1 MKTYP
6 NQKPTGPPVA
16 SAEPD
21 PTKRPVPIAPLEMSG
36 PFFNNSNRGK
46 DLPPRAIIDM
56 CRCLSDRWTV
66 PSPGLPPAANHC
78 LADQSIM
85 ASFLSLNLHPSNPPF
100 SPKAGVTSTSLPL
113 FPLIGVIAP
122 CDPPLIDLS
131 FSVSYG
137 IDIFA
142 VMRAYT

>member
-1 MKTYP
+1 MAT
-6 NQKPTGPPVA
+6 
-16 SAEPD
+16 
-21 PTKRPVPIAPLEMSG
+21 PINGKSG
-36 PFFNNSNRGK
+36 NEV
-46 DLPPRAIIDM
+46 LV
-56 CRCLSDRWTV
+56 T
-66 PSPGLPPAANHC
+66 
-78 LADQSIM
+78 
-85 ASFLSLNLHPSNPPF
+85 LSLNLHPSNPPF